1 MVKLYDV
8 APGGTAVTINEQVA
22 AVTPGRTS
30 LEMKASDWRLP
41 AGQLLAVQIG
51 AIEGGAVSD
60 WIDTPSNQTISVDG
74 VRLELAL
81 DDPADDRATPGAR
94 APYLDGYLAYSAA
107 TLPAGSPSFTVPTGR
122 D

>member
-1 MVKLYDV
+1 MPISSSVRGPRKND
-8 APGGTAVTINEQVA
+8 AQKRSAKPGLSAV
-22 AVTPGRTS
+22 
-30 LEMKASDWRLP
+30 
-41 AGQLLAVQIG
+41 
-51 AIEGGAVSD
+51 EGGAVSD